1 MSGKEYRAVCSPK
14 IKNPK
19 INGLEFI
26 IPLLHEY
33 KYSCGNKNKT
43 KSKRMGAMACDYP
56 HVIPDCLAIVS

>member
-1 MSGKEYRAVCSPK
+1 MSGKENRAVCSPK

-26 IPLLHEY
+26 MPLLHEY
-33 KYSCGNKNKT
+33 KCRCCNKNKT

-56 HVIPDCLAIVS
+56 HVIPDFLAIFS